1 MPVLVNPK
9 ECVDRDHCF
18 AAGACP
24 YGAFLHNPLK
34 RTWEVDAT
42 ICGECPG
49 PCLNFCDLDAL
60 RWGDDLVDLSLV
72 KAELEGKMK
81 PLEVAEA
88 RLKHKKEVQA
98 ALEAAK
104 RKSTA
109 AEGMLALTRANFEHE
124 VLRSDIP
131 VVVDCWADWCAP
143 CKQFSPVFEA
153 TARQYAGVVKFAKL
167 DTDAEPAL
175 ARGLEVSS
183 LPTVLMFYKGQLV
196 NVVEG
201 ALPASQF
208 QGWLYQTL
216 AEVRQYESQL
226 AAEAD
231 DAIAAAR
238 QNLALLDSEDYRGK
252 DEPATQPA
260 QEPGSSQSVSLDSK
274 PSQPPPPVF
283 RRDNKP
289 PDAPGKRTESGL
301 YIP

>member
-9 ECVDRDHCF
+9 ACVDRDNCF

-24 YGAFLHNPLK
+24 YGAFLHNSLK

-42 ICGECPG
+42 ICGDCPG
-49 PCLNFCDLDAL
+49 PCLNFCDKDAL
-60 RWGDDLVDLSLV
+60 LWGDDLVDLSLV
-72 KAELEGKMK
+72 KAQLEGRMK
-81 PLEVAEA
+81 PDEVLEA

-104 RKSTA
+104 KKSN
-109 AEGMLALTRANFEHE
+109 EDVLDLTRANFEQE

-153 TARQYAGVVKFAKL
+153 TAKQYVGVVKFAKL
-167 DTDAEPAL
+167 DTDAEPGL
-175 ARGLEVSS
+175 ARGLGINA
-183 LPTVLMFYKGQLV
+183 LPTVLMFFKGQLV
-196 NVVEG
+196 NVAEG

-216 AEVRQYESQL
+216 AAVRQYQAQL
-226 AAEAD
+226 EAEAG
-231 DAIAAAR
+231 DAITAAS
-238 QNLALLDSEDYRGK
+238 QNLSSLDGEEYEEEVAGQASADTG
-252 DEPATQPA
+252 Q
-260 QEPGSSQSVSLDSK
+260 GVILDSK
-274 PSQPPPPVF
+274 SSAPPPVA
-283 RRDNKP
+283 RADTTLP
-289 PDAPGKRTESGL
+289 GAPGKRTASGL

>member
-9 ECVDRDHCF
+9 ACVDREHCF
-18 AAGACP
+18 AAAACP

-34 RTWEVDAT
+34 KTWEVDAT
-42 ICGECPG
+42 ICGDCPG
-49 PCLNFCDLDAL
+49 PCLNFCDKDAL
-60 RWGDDLVDLSLV
+60 LWGDDLVDLSLV
-72 KAELEGKMK
+72 KAELEGRMK
-81 PLEVAEA
+81 SDEVVEA

-104 RKSTA
+104 KKSN
-109 AEGMLALTRANFEHE
+109 EGVLELTRANFEQE

-131 VVVDCWADWCAP
+131 VVVDCWADWCGP

-153 TARQYAGVVKFAKL
+153 TAKQYVGVVKFAKL

-175 ARGLEVSS
+175 ARGLGVSA

-196 NVVEG
+196 NVAEG

-216 AEVRQYESQL
+216 VAVRQYESQL
-226 AAEAD
+226 QAEAG
-231 DAIAAAR
+231 DAITAASANLSSLDGEEYEEELMGQPSANPG
-238 QNLALLDSEDYRGK
+238 QN
-252 DEPATQPA
+252 
-260 QEPGSSQSVSLDSK
+260 VILDSK
-274 PSQPPPPVF
+274 SGTEPSPPPQ
-283 RRDNKP
+283 
-289 PDAPGKRTESGL
+289 PDAPGKRTASGL